1 MWGSRGYRGRRRV
14 TALGGRRRSAAVVG
28 RPGGGGGRGRGVD
41 AGAAGSTGGAV
52 AACGRR
58 AGVGAVAACGR
69 RAAWARWRRAGGVR
83 AVREASAPARLGG
96 GQHRR
101 ARRAA
106 PTGRRAAPAACE
118 RARGA
123 GRVARWRRGRR
134 EMRGVEKQKERKK
147 NGRRW
152 LFRITPVG
160 LAARRRELV
169 NRRRPKRGPTGV
181 T

>member
-1 MWGSRGYRGRRRV
+1 MDDLDVGKSRLPWTAAGDRVGRATAFGGGRRAPGRGRRPWAR
-14 TALGGRRRSAAVVG
+14 
-28 RPGGGGGRGRGVD
+28 RGRGGVG
-41 AGAAGSTGGAV
+41 AGATGSTGGAV

-69 RAAWARWRRAGGVR
+69 RAAWARWRRSGGVR
-83 AVREASAPARLGG
+83 AAREASAPARVGG

-101 ARRAA
+101 
-106 PTGRRAAPAACE
+106 RAAPAG
-118 RARGA
+118 R
-123 GRVARWRRGRR
+123 RVARWRRGRR

-160 LAARRRELV
+160 LAAR
-169 NRRRPKRGPTGV
+169 PTGV
-181 T
+181 S

>member
-1 MWGSRGYRGRRRV
+1 MDDLDVVKSWLPWTAAGDRVGQATTFGGGRRAPGRGRRPWAR
-14 TALGGRRRSAAVVG
+14 
-28 RPGGGGGRGRGVD
+28 RGRGGVG

-52 AACGRR
+52 AACGTGGRGGQHRR
-58 AGVGAVAACGR
+58 
-69 RAAWARWRRAGGVR
+69 AWARAWAAARA
-83 AVREASAPARLGG
+83 ARVGG

-101 ARRAA
+101 AAPAGRRAA
-106 PTGRRAAPAACE
+106 PARRRAAPAACE
-118 RARGA
+118 RVRGA
-123 GRVARWRRGRR
+123 GRVARRRR
-134 EMRGVEKQKERKK
+134 ERRGVEKQKERKK

-160 LAARRRELV
+160 WRRGRRELV